1 MMNRTPAQTFGM
13 TFGVLY
19 LLVGLLGFLVTGF
32 SNFAQD
38 TNTQLII
45 FDVNPLHN
53 IVHLLIGAA
62 LLGGART
69 HDSAKTMNT
78 VVGVAYLGV
87 AVIGIFGVLE
97 FLAIDRGLV
106 PDFWLHLL
114 SGILGVY
121 FGTAG
126 AENRRTA
133 TG

>member
-1 MMNRTPAQTFGM
+1 MNRTPAQTFGL

-19 LLVGLLGFLVTGF
+19 LLVGLLGFVVTGF
-32 SNFAQD
+32 SNFAED
-38 TNTQLII
+38 TNTKLII

-62 LLGGART
+62 LLAGAKT
-69 HDSAKTMNT
+69 HNSAKTMNT
-78 VVGVAYLGV
+78 VIGVSYLAV
-87 AVIGIFGVLE
+87 ALLGIFGVLS

-126 AENRRTA
+126 AESRSAASR
-133 TG
+133 

>member
-1 MMNRTPAQTFGM
+1 MNRTPAQTFGLA
-13 TFGVLY
+13 FGVVY

-32 SNFAQD
+32 ENFAEQ
-38 TNTQLII
+38 TNTKLII

-62 LLGGART
+62 FLAGART
-69 HDSAKTMNT
+69 HGSAKTMNT
-78 VVGVAYLGV
+78 VIGVAYLAV
-87 AVIGIFGVLE
+87 ALLGLFGVLT

-114 SGILGVY
+114 SGILAVY

-126 AENRRTA
+126 AESRAAAAR
-133 TG
+133 